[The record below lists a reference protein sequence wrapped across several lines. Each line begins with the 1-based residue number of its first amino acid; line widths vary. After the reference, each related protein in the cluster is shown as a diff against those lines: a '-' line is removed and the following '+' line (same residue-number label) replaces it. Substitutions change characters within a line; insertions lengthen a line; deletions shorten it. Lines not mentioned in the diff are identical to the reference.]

1 MIKYEPAVSHFF
13 EDNKN
18 YCEKIASELKT
29 INLDCSGFCN
39 SYGYDINTTLN
50 KNSLIYNLKFHKDQT
65 TQNGVI
71 IPVDANDYA
80 GTELNVTGLNKKFS
94 MTFGK
99 SSLRRFFILKMFKR
113 KIPNPYF
120 IKFNYLP
127 ESNFIDNLVKK
138 ILDNKIS
145 KLKLNNRT
153 LVCIMHIPIIDPL
166 KLIADID
173 TVIKDWV

>member
-1 MIKYEPAVSHFF
+1 MIKYEPAVSNFF

-18 YCEKIASELKT
+18 YCEKIESKLKT
-29 INLDCSGFCN
+29 IDFDCSGFCN
-39 SYGYDINTTLN
+39 SYGYEIKTTLN
-50 KNSLIYNLKFHKDQT
+50 KNNLTYNLKFHKEQT
-65 TQNGVI
+65 TQNGVVF
-71 IPVDANDYA
+71 PVDANDYA
-80 GTELNVTGLNKKFS
+80 GTELIVTGLNKKFS
-94 MTFGK
+94 MTLGK
-99 SSLRRFFILKMFKR
+99 SSLRRVFILKMFKR

-120 IKFNYLP
+120 IKFNYPP
-127 ESNFIDNLVKK
+127 ESIFIDNLVKK

-145 KLKLNNRT
+145 KLKLINGM